1 MALLN
6 RSVKSTIYKLIL
18 SLKFHYGAIK
28 PIYKSS
34 EDDSRPKLTF
44 HYSAI
49 NPHNYSPLK
58 YKLIALTFHYSAINP
73 R

>member
-28 PIYKSS
+28 PEITTPHKLRYT
-34 EDDSRPKLTF
+34 KLTF

-49 NPHNYSPLK
+49 K
-58 YKLIALTFHYSAINP
+58 QMQEYKKLVIA
-73 R
+73 